1 MFIGTYGLWVG
12 IYCNILYILTNALGF
27 FVTNSQQK
35 KGFRD
40 FFGGFCVIVCLI
52 GVILRKFYIC
62 MEKLDKYGQI
72 LTFMGLLKKILAP
85 LVVRERKL
93 SAIRTSSL

>member
-1 MFIGTYGLWVG
+1 MGWYILY
-12 IYCNILYILTNALGF
+12 ILYILTNALGF

-52 GVILRKFYIC
+52 CYWGDFEKILHLYGEI
-62 MEKLDKYGQI
+62 GQI
-72 LTFMGLLKKILAP
+72 WANLDIYGAFKKNSRALGRQGEEAF
-85 LVVRERKL
+85 
-93 SAIRTSSL
+93 SY